1 MNILISKLN
10 PKPIYEQIKEQIIQA
25 ILNGDVEEGDLL
37 PSVRGLAK
45 DLKVS
50 VITTKRAYED
60 LEREGYVTS
69 VVGKGTYIAEQDHD
83 FIRRKYLKRMEA
95 LIKNLIEESAMIDL
109 SLEEIKVLV
118 ERIYKEGK

>member
-69 VVGKGTYIAEQDHD
+69 VVGKGTYIAQQDHD
-83 FIRRKYLKRMEA
+83 FIRRKYLKRMEE
-95 LIKNLIEESAMIDL
+95 LTRKLLEESEMIGL
-109 SLEEIKVLV
+109 SLEEIKEMV
-118 ERIYKEGK
+118 ERIFKEV

>member
-25 ILNGDVEEGDLL
+25 ILNGDVNEGDLL

-45 DLKVS
+45 DLKIS

-69 VVGKGTYIAEQDHD
+69 VVGKGTYIAQQDRD
-83 FIRRKYLKRMEA
+83 FIRRKYLKRMEE
-95 LIKNLIEESAMIDL
+95 LTKKLLEENQMLGL
-109 SLEEIKVLV
+109 SLEEIKEMV
-118 ERIYKEGK
+118 ERIFKEV